1 MGVQLEW
8 LSVRKNTLEDVFL
21 RSVAHGGE
29 NHGVPNVI
37 RLIYRNIKVNTDPGS
52 LTILIG
58 LPAMYLVFFGFGFA
72 SLAAT
77 GGGSAI
83 YLSFLT
89 PGLMAFQAVMAG
101 TVGGSMLWADRRW
114 GMLAQ
119 LLVGPFTRL
128 QYLLGLMLTAVL
140 FGLAGAVVILAI
152 ALVLLGSIPVT
163 VGAVVLILLIITLGS
178 IFFGSL
184 MLLIAAYVKS
194 NNAYNSIQIL
204 VLFLVNFASTVF
216 YPFSSSLPYPMQV
229 LFAVNPLTYIADAA
243 RDAYFGTFSVHVGY
257 EILILAIET
266 VTVLILATRAYMRS
280 DVSME

>member
-1 MGVQLEW
+1 ME
-8 LSVRKNTLEDVFL
+8 
-21 RSVAHGGE
+21 A
-29 NHGVPNVI
+29 PNI
-37 RLIYRNIKVNTDPGS
+37 TRLIYRNIKVNTDPGS

-72 SLAAT
+72 SIASSGS
-77 GGGSAI
+77 GGAS
-83 YLSFLT
+83 YLSYLT

-128 QYLLGLMLTAVL
+128 QYLLGIMLTSVL
-140 FGLAGAVVILAI
+140 FGLGGSLVMLLIAYLLLGALPVSLTGVGVMLVVI
-152 ALVLLGSIPVT
+152 T
-163 VGAVVLILLIITLGS
+163 VGS

-194 NNAYNSIQIL
+194 NTAYNSIQIL

-216 YPFSSSLPYPMQV
+216 YPLSPNLPIPLKA
-229 LFAVNPLTYIADAA
+229 LFAANPLTYIADAVRA
-243 RDAYFGTFSVHVGY
+243 GYFGAFTTTIGY
-257 EILILAIET
+257 EVILLCAET
-266 VTVLILATRAYMRS
+266 VVVLVLATRAYMRS